1 MVSFFSFVKFLLICL
16 RPLQD
21 RLDTEVRKKQELE
34 SKLKTKGHELE
45 ESQKRLDKLEEH
57 IRVSKIQLDEQEK
70 MASDLQG
77 NVGCSKEK
85 IADLQRELVRAVFS
99 ISFRLFL
106 KKWLKTLII
115 EES

>member
-1 MVSFFSFVKFLLICL
+1 MTLYAIGNAPFFNNLWQLRFL
-16 RPLQD
+16 PLQD

-77 NVGCSKEK
+77 NVGCSKER
-85 IADLQRELVRAVFS
+85 ISDLQRDLVSQKS
-99 ISFRLFL
+99 IKYIFH
-106 KKWLKTLII
+106 
-115 EES
+115 

>member
-1 MVSFFSFVKFLLICL
+1 MDRLF
-16 RPLQD
+16 QD
-21 RLDTEVRKKQELE
+21 RLDTETRKREELE

-77 NVGCSKEK
+77 NVGCSKER
-85 IADLQRELVRAVFS
+85 ISELQQELVS
-99 ISFRLFL
+99 KEQITLRLSLNFIRP
-106 KKWLKTLII
+106 TSVIILILLL
-115 EES
+115 SKSNSSQTS

>member
-1 MVSFFSFVKFLLICL
+1 M
-16 RPLQD
+16 
-21 RLDTEVRKKQELE
+21 E

-77 NVGCSKEK
+77 NVGCSKER
-85 IADLQRELVRAVFS
+85 IAELQQELVS
-99 ISFRLFL
+99 QEQIPFRLSILIVKEWEVLFSLNIIAWKGTLNKLLELFL
-106 KKWLKTLII
+106 AGGMH
-115 EES
+115 